1 MPKDR
6 FAGKNMRTRL
16 ANEKYTSLASV
27 AFPFKGKRRRR
38 VPTDKPKQS
47 VAEFLAAGG
56 KVTKVPAGVAFN
68 GSGGVIKRRR

>member
-16 ANEKYTSLASV
+16 ADEEYSSLV
-27 AFPFKGKRRRR
+27 AFPFKGRKRRR
-38 VPTDKPKQS
+38 VPTDKPKQT

-56 KVTKVPAGVAFN
+56 KVTKLPAGVAFN
-68 GSGGVIKRRR
+68 GSGGVIKKRR